1 MTYVMMGSRSDDDPR
16 YFCGDK
22 IYAATGPGYDDPAL
36 GWHHCP
42 PGMGLLDTVEI
53 QVREPVFLQNVFAR
67 TLENEIEFWIEAG
80 SCLYD
85 PPDDSL

>member
-1 MTYVMMGSRSDDDPR
+1 MIPVISVVTRSMQQLVRAMTILLWVGT
-16 YFCGDK
+16 
-22 IYAATGPGYDDPAL
+22 IALPA
-36 GWHHCP
+36 W
-42 PGMGLLDTVEI
+42 GLLDTVEI